1 MNKRPE
7 ILAPAGSPEALTAA
21 VRCGADAVYL
31 GAGNFNARQNAH
43 NFTTAALREAV
54 AYCHSRDVKVYLT
67 LNTLI
72 RQDELTPVMA
82 VVEQACELEIDA
94 LIIQDL
100 GLAALVRRAAPD
112 MPLHASTQLSCHTP
126 AGVRQLAALGFRR
139 VVLAREMSAGEI
151 AACVGRGCE
160 IEVFVHGALCMCVSG
175 QCYLSAMLGGRSGNR
190 GLCAQP
196 CRLPFAPTPAQ
207 TGGDHRAL
215 SLKDLSLV
223 SHTAELVRIG
233 VDSLKIEG
241 RMKRPEYVAAAV
253 TVYAKAVRSQELK
266 EQDRRDLQAVFSR
279 SGFTDGYFADKR
291 GRAMFGAREKEDVT
305 AAAPIL
311 NKLSALYAQEPSRI
325 PVKMEL
331 TVQRDQPSLL
341 RVADSNGRLAEA
353 AGDLPEEARTRSLDE
368 DRAFQQL
375 SKTGGT
381 PFYLASLT
389 CHLDAGIT
397 LSASTLNALRREA
410 LEKLEQ
416 LRQASKPIQF
426 KKQSFHLSAVNIRSR
441 SSSQL
446 VARCLSA
453 EQAEAAA
460 ADLIFL
466 PLETNWRCLP
476 SSLPP
481 AKLGAEIPRGMFG
494 NEEKI
499 AGQLRIAAK
508 SGVRWA
514 LCGNI
519 GAVPLALAAGLQ
531 PFGGFGLNITNG
543 EALELYRKL
552 GLQATLLSMELT
564 FSQMRFAQSAE
575 IPVGLMVYGRQP
587 LMLMRNC
594 PRSAAAGCGDCNG
607 SGRQGLVD
615 RRGTMFPTACAGECA
630 ELLNSVRLYWADKL
644 EELPMLDYWL
654 LHFTDES
661 PAQAAAVVQAYR
673 NGGEPLD
680 GITRGLYRRG
690 VE

>member
-72 RQDELTPVMA
+72 RQEELPPVMA
-82 VVEQACELEIDA
+82 VVEQACELGIDA

-112 MPLHASTQLSCHTP
+112 MSLHASTQLSCHTP

-151 AACVGRGCE
+151 AACVGQGCE

-207 TGGDHRAL
+207 TGGGHRAL
-215 SLKDLSLV
+215 SLKDLSLE
-223 SHTAELVRIG
+223 SHTAELARIG

-253 TVYAKAVRSQELK
+253 SVYAKAVRGQEPE

-291 GRAMFGAREKEDVT
+291 GRAMFGTREKEDVT

-331 TVQRDQPSLL
+331 TVQRDQPCLL
-341 RVADSNGRLAEA
+341 RVTDSSGRLAEA
-353 AGDLPEEARTRSLDE
+353 TGDLPEDARTRSLDE
-368 DRAFQQL
+368 DRVLQQL
-375 SKTGGT
+375 NKTGGT
-381 PFYLASLT
+381 PFYLSSLT

-397 LSASTLNALRREA
+397 LPASTLNALRREA
-410 LEKLEQ
+410 LDKLDQ
-416 LRQASKPIQF
+416 LRQAGKSIPF
-426 KKQSFHLSAVNIRSR
+426 KKQPFYLSLVNKKRRPIP
-441 SSSQL
+441 QL
-446 VARCLSA
+446 AARCLSA

-460 ADLIFL
+460 ADLAFL
-466 PLETNWRCLP
+466 PLETDWRRLP

-481 AKLGAEIPRGMFG
+481 AKLGVEIPRGMFG
-494 NEEKI
+494 SEEKI

-508 SGVRWA
+508 TGVCWA

-519 GAVPLALAAGLQ
+519 GAVPLALSAGLQ

-543 EALELYRKL
+543 ETLALYRKL
-552 GLQATLLSMELT
+552 GLQAALLSIELT
-564 FSQMRFAQSAE
+564 FPQMRFAQSAE

-594 PRSAAAGCGDCNG
+594 PRSAAVGCGDCNG

-615 RRGTMFPTACAGECA
+615 RRGTIFPTACAGGCA
-630 ELLNSVRLYWADKL
+630 ELLNSARLYWADKL
-644 EELPMLDYWL
+644 DELPMLDYWL